1 MSISRA
7 LILLTLDIAAM
18 TALGLWL
25 RQEGNPL
32 GEGLLW
38 GVAGGAITALS
49 AIGGAW
55 WAAFKGMKAN
65 QALAIL
71 VVGMLGRMFFLV
83 VWAVLAV
90 KLGEVDVLGFV
101 AGFGAVFLLGQVL
114 EVWMLTRLGSRPS
127 SP

>member
-1 MSISRA
+1 MLISRA
-7 LILLTLDIAAM
+7 LALLTLDIVAM
-18 TALGLWL
+18 AGLGIWL
-25 RQEGNPL
+25 RQQGNPL

-38 GVAGGAITALS
+38 GVVGGAITALS
-49 AIGGAW
+49 ALGGAW
-55 WAAFKGMKAN
+55 WAQFKGLKAN

-114 EVWMLTRLGSRPS
+114 EVWMLLGLNARRP
-127 SP
+127 

>member
-1 MSISRA
+1 MSIVRA
-7 LILLTLDIAAM
+7 LTLLTLDIVAV

-25 RQEGNPL
+25 RSEGSPL

-38 GVAGGAITALS
+38 GVVGGAITALS

-55 WAAFKGMKAN
+55 WAEFRRLKAN

-71 VVGMLGRMFFLV
+71 VVGMLGRMAFLV

-90 KLGEVDVLGFV
+90 KLGEVDVLAFV
-101 AGFGAVFLLGQVL
+101 AGFGAVFLLGQIL
-114 EVWMLTRLGSRPS
+114 EVWMLTRLGSRHS
-127 SP
+127 T